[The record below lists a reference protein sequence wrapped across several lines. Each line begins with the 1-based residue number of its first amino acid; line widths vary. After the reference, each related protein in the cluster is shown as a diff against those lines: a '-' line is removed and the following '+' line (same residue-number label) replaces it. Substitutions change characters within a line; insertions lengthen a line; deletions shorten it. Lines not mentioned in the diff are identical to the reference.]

1 MSRRRK
7 FGFSTAVA
15 DTRRQGRRPPRRY
28 FLIVCEGEKTEPLY
42 FDEIRNV
49 LCNGEGDRV
58 VVVGAADNTQH
69 LVERAR
75 REVEARKE
83 CGLPPFY
90 HVWVVFDKDDFPDDR
105 FDNAIAAIAEENAKA
120 DPQKKIP
127 YWHAAW
133 SNEAF
138 EVWYLAHFRDI
149 SGGPISRSGA
159 IDMLNKHFREEL
171 GIPDGYRK
179 NMKGVYG
186 LLRTRLPIA
195 LARAERRGAE
205 VMSYGVPPH
214 AANPATMVHKLVL
227 ELLKYE

>member
-1 MSRRRK
+1 MIGRRK
-7 FGFSTAVA
+7 FGFSTAEA
-15 DTRRQGRRPPRRY
+15 DTRRQGCRPPRRY

-42 FDEIRNV
+42 FDEFRNV

-75 REVEARKE
+75 HEVEIRKE
-83 CGLPPFY
+83 SGLPPFY
-90 HVWVVFDKDDFPDDR
+90 HVWVVFDKDDFPNDR
-105 FDNAIAAIAEENAKA
+105 FDNAIAAIAEEDAKA
-120 DPQKKIP
+120 DPKQKMP

-149 SGGPISRSGA
+149 SGGPISRDDA
-159 IDMLNKHFREEL
+159 MDMLDKHFREEL
-171 GIPDGYRK
+171 GISAGYQK
-179 NMKGVYG
+179 NMEGIYG
-186 LLRTRLPIA
+186 LLRSRLPAA
-195 LARAERRGAE
+195 LERAARRSAQ
-205 VMSYGVPPH
+205 VMASGVPPH
-214 AANPATMVHKLVL
+214 AANPATQVFKLVL